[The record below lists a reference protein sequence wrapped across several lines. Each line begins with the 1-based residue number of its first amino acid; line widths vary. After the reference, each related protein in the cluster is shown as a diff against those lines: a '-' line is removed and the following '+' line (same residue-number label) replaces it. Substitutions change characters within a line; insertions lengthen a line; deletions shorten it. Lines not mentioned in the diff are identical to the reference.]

1 MLVKDFHVHISQ
13 RGGTAILSLQGPLT
27 GKNVATFRRA
37 CYQAETQENR
47 HCLLDM
53 TDVEEIDGYG
63 LSALVG
69 LLGRRRERNGQVV
82 LYGLNPGLK
91 PRFEATFCDVLF
103 AIRSSLAQAMDLV
116 RVEPST

>member
-1 MLVKDFHVHISQ
+1 MKDFHVHISQ

-37 CYQAETQENR
+37 CFQAETRENR

-53 TDVEEIDGYG
+53 NDVDEIDGYG

-69 LLGRRRERNGQVV
+69 LLARRRERVGQVV

-103 AIRSSLAQAMDLV
+103 PVRSTLAQAMDLI
-116 RVEPST
+116 REEAAP